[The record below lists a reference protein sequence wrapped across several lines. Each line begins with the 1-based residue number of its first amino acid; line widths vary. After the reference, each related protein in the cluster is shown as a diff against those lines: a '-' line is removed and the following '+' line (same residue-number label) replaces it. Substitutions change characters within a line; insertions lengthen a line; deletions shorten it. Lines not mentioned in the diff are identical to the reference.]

1 MGKKLFVKGTDVY
14 IKTYLEEPLMWT
26 FYYGSKDA
34 AVYKASKEMIP
45 FKNVI
50 FRAGKFGEIQH
61 SNVIVELTSRTLS
74 KKGKASA
81 TKVRFPENST
91 RGELTKFISKNVK
104 NNLSDQELK
113 VLAENIY
120 KHESKDVITGNLDV
134 DFANPYIDVY
144 DIATFVGEA
153 KGSYVSEFDGV
164 WFSINSVS
172 ETYGPEGYMQTM
184 DFDSDPSIKNTLK
197 EKSQIV
203 PQKGK
208 TNMGY
213 DSIKPF
219 IGGNSAEIL
228 NKRL

>member
-1 MGKKLFVKGTDVY
+1 
-14 IKTYLEEPLMWT
+14 
-26 FYYGSKDA
+26 
-34 AVYKASKEMIP
+34 MIP